1 MVHTAIIIPCYNE
14 ALRFPVN
21 RFVSFIKKNFAA
33 SIYFVNDGSSDNT
46 YSVLEDL
53 RIKFPKHINII
64 NQEKN
69 EGKAAAVRLG
79 INSALKNNKFD
90 RFAFLDADLSTSIEE
105 CILLSEKVT
114 KETCFVFGSRI
125 KKLDNNIQRK
135 AYRFIIGRVI
145 ATFISKMLRLPIY
158 DSQCGCKI
166 FSREWATLIFN
177 EAFLTRWLFDVEIF
191 YRLINHFGRNKIQT
205 KILEVPLSAWIDSE
219 NSKVSLFYGIKVW
232 FDLLKIYRHY
242 R

>member
-1 MVHTAIIIPCYNE
+1 MVHIALIIPCYNE
-14 ALRFPVN
+14 ASRFPVN
-21 RFVSFIKKNFAA
+21 RFVSFLKKKKAV

-46 YSVLEDL
+46 DSVLEDL
-53 RIKFPKHINII
+53 RIKFPEHVSVI

-79 INSALKNNKFD
+79 MNNALRNNKFN

-105 CILLSEKVT
+105 CILLSKKIT
-114 KETCFVFGSRI
+114 KEISFVFGSRI
-125 KKLDNNIQRK
+125 KKLDNKIQRK
-135 AYRFIIGRVI
+135 AHRFIIGRVI

-166 FSREWATLIFN
+166 FSREWTTLIFN
-177 EAFLTRWLFDVEIF
+177 EVFLTRWLFDVEIF
-191 YRLINHFGRNKIQT
+191 YRLINHFGRTKIQT

-242 R
+242 K

>member
-46 YSVLEDL
+46 DSVLEDL
-53 RIKFPKHINII
+53 RIKFPKHINVI

-105 CILLSEKVT
+105 CLLLSEKVT
-114 KETCFVFGSRI
+114 KETFFVFGSRI

-166 FSREWATLIFN
+166 FSREWATLIFS

>member
-1 MVHTAIIIPCYNE
+1 MVHIALIIPCYNE
-14 ALRFPVN
+14 ASRFPVN
-21 RFVSFIKKNFAA
+21 RFVSFLKKKKAV

-46 YSVLEDL
+46 DSVLEDL
-53 RIKFPKHINII
+53 RIKFPEHVSVI

-79 INSALKNNKFD
+79 MNNALRNNKFD

-105 CILLSEKVT
+105 CILLSKKIT
-114 KETCFVFGSRI
+114 KEISFVFGSRI
-125 KKLDNNIQRK
+125 KKLDNKIQRK
-135 AYRFIIGRVI
+135 AHRFIIGRVI

-166 FSREWATLIFN
+166 FSREWTTLIFN
-177 EAFLTRWLFDVEIF
+177 EVFLTRWLFDVEIF
-191 YRLINHFGRNKIQT
+191 YRLINHFGRTKIQT

-242 R
+242 K

>member
-14 ALRFPVN
+14 ASRFPVN
-21 RFVSFIKKNFAA
+21 RFVSFVKKHSAV

-46 YSVLEDL
+46 DSILEDL
-53 RIKFPKHINII
+53 RIKFPKNISVI
-64 NQEKN
+64 NQKKN

-79 INSALKNNKFD
+79 MNSALKNNKFD

-105 CILLSEKVT
+105 CILLSEKLT
-114 KETCFVFGSRI
+114 KETSFVFGSRI
-125 KKLDNNIQRK
+125 KKLDNNIRRK
-135 AYRFIIGRVI
+135 THRFIIGRII

-166 FSREWATLIFN
+166 FSREWATFIFN

-191 YRLINHFGRNKIQT
+191 YRLINHFGRTKIQT
-205 KILEVPLSAWIDSE
+205 KILEVPLSTWIDSE

>member
-14 ALRFPVN
+14 ASRFPVN
-21 RFVSFIKKNFAA
+21 RYVSFVKKKFAA

-46 YSVLEDL
+46 DSVLEDL
-53 RIKFPKHINII
+53 RIKFPKHISII

-69 EGKAAAVRLG
+69 EGKAAAIRLG
-79 INSALKNNKFD
+79 MISALKNNKLE

-114 KETCFVFGSRI
+114 NETSFVFGSRI

-135 AYRFIIGRVI
+135 THRFIIGRII

-166 FSREWATLIFN
+166 FSREWATFIFN

-191 YRLINHFGRNKIQT
+191 YRLINHFGRTKIQT

-232 FDLLKIYRHY
+232 FDLLKIYKHY
-242 R
+242 K

>member
-14 ALRFPVN
+14 ELRFPVN

-46 YSVLEDL
+46 DSVLEDL
-53 RIKFPKHINII
+53 RIKFPKHINVI

-105 CILLSEKVT
+105 CLLLSEKVT
-114 KETCFVFGSRI
+114 KETFFVFGSRI

-135 AYRFIIGRVI
+135 VHRFIIGRVI

-166 FSREWATLIFN
+166 FSREWATLIFS

>member
-1 MVHTAIIIPCYNE
+1 M
-14 ALRFPVN
+14 
-21 RFVSFIKKNFAA
+21 
-33 SIYFVNDGSSDNT
+33 NDGSSDNT
-46 YSVLEDL
+46 DSVLEDL
-53 RIKFPKHINII
+53 RIKFPEHVSVI

-79 INSALKNNKFD
+79 MNNALRNNKFN

-105 CILLSEKVT
+105 CILLSKKIT
-114 KETCFVFGSRI
+114 KEISFVFGSRI
-125 KKLDNNIQRK
+125 KKLDNKIQRK
-135 AYRFIIGRVI
+135 AHRFIIGRVI

-166 FSREWATLIFN
+166 FSREWTTLIFN
-177 EAFLTRWLFDVEIF
+177 EVFLTRWLFDVEIF
-191 YRLINHFGRNKIQT
+191 YRLINHFGRTKIQT

-242 R
+242 K

>member
-1 MVHTAIIIPCYNE
+1 MAHTAIIIPCYNE

-21 RFVSFIKKNFAA
+21 RFISFIKKNFAA

-46 YSVLEDL
+46 DSVLEDL
-53 RIKFPKHINII
+53 RIKFPKHINVI

-105 CILLSEKVT
+105 CLLLSEKVT
-114 KETCFVFGSRI
+114 KETFFVFGSRI
-125 KKLDNNIQRK
+125 KKLDNNIQLK
-135 AYRFIIGRVI
+135 AHRFIIGRVI

-166 FSREWATLIFN
+166 FSREWATLIFS

-191 YRLINHFGRNKIQT
+191 YRLINIFGRNKIQT

-242 R
+242 K

>member
-14 ALRFPVN
+14 SSRFPVN
-21 RFVSFIKKNFAA
+21 RFVSFLKKNFAA

-46 YSVLEDL
+46 DSILEDL

-64 NQEKN
+64 NQDKN

-79 INSALKNNKFD
+79 MKSAFKNNKFD
-90 RFAFLDADLSTSIEE
+90 RFAFLDADLSTSIEG

-166 FSREWATLIFN
+166 FTREWATLIFN

-191 YRLINHFGRNKIQT
+191 YRLINIFGRNKIQT

-232 FDLLKIYRHY
+232 FDLLKIYKHY
-242 R
+242 K

>member
-1 MVHTAIIIPCYNE
+1 
-14 ALRFPVN
+14 VN
-21 RFVSFIKKNFAA
+21 RYVSFVKKNFAA

-46 YSVLEDL
+46 DSVLEDL
-53 RIKFPKHINII
+53 RIKFPKYINVI

-79 INSALKNNKFD
+79 MNSALKNNKFD

-114 KETCFVFGSRI
+114 NETSFVFGSRI

-135 AYRFIIGRVI
+135 PHRFIVGRII

-191 YRLINHFGRNKIQT
+191 YRLINHFGRTKIQT

-219 NSKVSLFYGIKVW
+219 NSKVSLFYGIRVW
-232 FDLLKIYRHY
+232 FDLIKIYRHY
-242 R
+242 K

>member
-1 MVHTAIIIPCYNE
+1 MVHIAVIIPCYNE
-14 ALRFPVN
+14 ASRFPVN
-21 RFVSFIKKNFAA
+21 RFVSFLKKKNAA

-46 YSVLEDL
+46 DSVLEDL
-53 RIKFPKHINII
+53 RIKFPKRVRVINR
-64 NQEKN
+64 EKN

-79 INSALKNNKFD
+79 MNNALRNNKFD
-90 RFAFLDADLSTSIEE
+90 SFAFLDADLSTSIEE
-105 CILLSEKVT
+105 CILLSEKIT
-114 KETCFVFGSRI
+114 KKISFVFGSRI
-125 KKLDNNIQRK
+125 KKLDNKIQRK
-135 AYRFIIGRVI
+135 AHRFIIGRVI

-166 FSREWATLIFN
+166 FSREWTTLVFN
-177 EAFLTRWLFDVEIF
+177 QVFLTRWLFDVEIF
-191 YRLINHFGRNKIQT
+191 YRLINHFGRTKIQT

-242 R
+242 K

>member
-1 MVHTAIIIPCYNE
+1 MAHTAIIIPCYNE
-14 ALRFPVN
+14 ASRFPVN
-21 RFVSFIKKNFAA
+21 RFVSFVKKNFAA

-46 YSVLEDL
+46 DSILEDL
-53 RIKFPKHINII
+53 RIKFPKHISII

-105 CILLSEKVT
+105 CLLLSEKVT
-114 KETCFVFGSRI
+114 KETFFVFGSRI

-166 FSREWATLIFN
+166 FSREWATLIFS

-219 NSKVSLFYGIKVW
+219 NSKVSIFYGIKVW
-232 FDLLKIYRHY
+232 FDLLKIYSHY
-242 R
+242 K

>member
-14 ALRFPVN
+14 ASRFPVN
-21 RFVSFIKKNFAA
+21 RYVSFVKKNFAA

-46 YSVLEDL
+46 DSVLEDL
-53 RIKFPKHINII
+53 RIKFPKHISII

-69 EGKAAAVRLG
+69 EGKAAAIRLG
-79 INSALKNNKFD
+79 MISALKNNKFE

-114 KETCFVFGSRI
+114 NETSFVFGSRI
-125 KKLDNNIQRK
+125 KKLDNNIRRK
-135 AYRFIIGRVI
+135 THRFIIGRII
-145 ATFISKMLRLPIY
+145 ASFISKMLRLPIY

-166 FSREWATLIFN
+166 FSREWATFIFN

-191 YRLINHFGRNKIQT
+191 YRLINHFGRTKIQT

-232 FDLLKIYRHY
+232 FDLLKIYKHY
-242 R
+242 K

>member
-1 MVHTAIIIPCYNE
+1 MFHIALIIPCYNE
-14 ALRFPVN
+14 ASRFPVN
-21 RFVSFIKKNFAA
+21 RFVSFLKKKKAV

-46 YSVLEDL
+46 DSVLEDL
-53 RIKFPKHINII
+53 RIKFPEHVSII

-79 INSALKNNKFD
+79 MNNALRNNKFN

-105 CILLSEKVT
+105 CILLSKKIT
-114 KETCFVFGSRI
+114 KEISFVFGSRI
-125 KKLDNNIQRK
+125 KKLDNKIQRK
-135 AYRFIIGRVI
+135 AHRFIIGRVI

-166 FSREWATLIFN
+166 FSREWTTLIFN
-177 EAFLTRWLFDVEIF
+177 EVFLTRWLFDVEIF
-191 YRLINHFGRNKIQT
+191 YRLINHFGRTKIQT

-242 R
+242 K

>member
-1 MVHTAIIIPCYNE
+1 MVYIAIIIPCYNE
-14 ALRFPVN
+14 ASRFPVN
-21 RFVSFIKKNFAA
+21 RFVSFLKKHSAA

-46 YSVLEDL
+46 DFVLEDL
-53 RIKFPKHINII
+53 RIKFPKNIIVI

-69 EGKAAAVRLG
+69 KGKAAAVRVG
-79 INSALKNNKFD
+79 MKSALENNKFD

-114 KETCFVFGSRI
+114 KETSFVFGSRI

-135 AYRFIIGRVI
+135 THRFIIGRII

-166 FSREWATLIFN
+166 FSREWAKLVFK
-177 EAFLTRWLFDVEIF
+177 EVFLTRWLFDVEIF
-191 YRLINHFGRNKIQT
+191 YRLINHFGRSKIQT
-205 KILEVPLSAWIDSE
+205 EILEVPLSTWIDSE

-242 R
+242 K

>member
-14 ALRFPVN
+14 ASRFPVN
-21 RFVSFIKKNFAA
+21 RFVSFVKKYSTV

-46 YSVLEDL
+46 DSILEDL
-53 RIKFPKHINII
+53 RIKFPKNISVI

-79 INSALKNNKFD
+79 MNSALKNNKFD

-105 CILLSEKVT
+105 CILLSEKLT
-114 KETCFVFGSRI
+114 KETSFVFGSRI
-125 KKLDNNIQRK
+125 KKLDNNIRRK
-135 AYRFIIGRVI
+135 THRFIIGRII

-166 FSREWATLIFN
+166 FSREWATFIFN

-191 YRLINHFGRNKIQT
+191 YRLINHFGRTKIQT
-205 KILEVPLSAWIDSE
+205 KILEVPLSSWIDSE

>member
-1 MVHTAIIIPCYNE
+1 M
-14 ALRFPVN
+14 
-21 RFVSFIKKNFAA
+21 
-33 SIYFVNDGSSDNT
+33 
-46 YSVLEDL
+46 
-53 RIKFPKHINII
+53 
-64 NQEKN
+64 
-69 EGKAAAVRLG
+69 
-79 INSALKNNKFD
+79 NSALKNNKFD

-105 CILLSEKVT
+105 CILLSEKLT
-114 KETCFVFGSRI
+114 KETSFVFGSRI
-125 KKLDNNIQRK
+125 KKLDNNIRRK
-135 AYRFIIGRVI
+135 THRFIIGRII

-166 FSREWATLIFN
+166 FSREWVTLIFN

-191 YRLINHFGRNKIQT
+191 YRLINHFGRTKIQT
-205 KILEVPLSAWIDSE
+205 KILEVPLSSWIDSE

>member
-1 MVHTAIIIPCYNE
+1 MVHIAVIIPCYNE
-14 ALRFPVN
+14 ASRFPVN
-21 RFVSFIKKNFAA
+21 RFVSFLKKKNAA

-46 YSVLEDL
+46 NSVLEDL
-53 RIKFPKHINII
+53 RIKFPKHVRVINR
-64 NQEKN
+64 EKN

-79 INSALKNNKFD
+79 MNNALRNNKFD
-90 RFAFLDADLSTSIEE
+90 SFAFLDADLSTSIEE
-105 CILLSEKVT
+105 CILLSEKIT
-114 KETCFVFGSRI
+114 KKISFVFGSRI
-125 KKLDNNIQRK
+125 KKLDNKIQRK
-135 AYRFIIGRVI
+135 AHRFIIGRVI

-166 FSREWATLIFN
+166 FSREWTTLVFN
-177 EAFLTRWLFDVEIF
+177 QVFLTRWLFDVEIF
-191 YRLINHFGRNKIQT
+191 YRLINHFGRTKIQT

-242 R
+242 K

>member
-1 MVHTAIIIPCYNE
+1 
-14 ALRFPVN
+14 
-21 RFVSFIKKNFAA
+21 
-33 SIYFVNDGSSDNT
+33 
-46 YSVLEDL
+46 L
-53 RIKFPKHINII
+53 RIKFPEYVSVI

-79 INSALKNNKFD
+79 MNNALRNNKFN

-105 CILLSEKVT
+105 CILLSKKIT
-114 KETCFVFGSRI
+114 KEISFVFGSRI
-125 KKLDNNIQRK
+125 KKLDNKIQRK
-135 AYRFIIGRVI
+135 AHRFIIGRVI

-166 FSREWATLIFN
+166 FSREWTTLIFN
-177 EAFLTRWLFDVEIF
+177 EVFLTRWLFDVEIF
-191 YRLINHFGRNKIQT
+191 YRLINHFGRTKIQT

-242 R
+242 K

>member
-21 RFVSFIKKNFAA
+21 RFVSFIKKNFAV

-53 RIKFPKHINII
+53 RIKFPKHINVI

-105 CILLSEKVT
+105 CLLLSEKVT
-114 KETCFVFGSRI
+114 KETFFVFGSRI

-166 FSREWATLIFN
+166 FSREWATLIFS

>member
-1 MVHTAIIIPCYNE
+1 MFHIALIIPCYNE
-14 ALRFPVN
+14 ASRFPVN
-21 RFVSFIKKNFAA
+21 RFVSFLKKKKAV

-46 YSVLEDL
+46 DSVLEDL
-53 RIKFPKHINII
+53 RIKFPEHVSVI

-79 INSALKNNKFD
+79 MNNALRNNKFN

-105 CILLSEKVT
+105 CILLSKKIT
-114 KETCFVFGSRI
+114 KEISFVFGSRI
-125 KKLDNNIQRK
+125 KKLDNKIQRK
-135 AYRFIIGRVI
+135 AHRFIIGRVI

-166 FSREWATLIFN
+166 FSREWTTLIFN
-177 EAFLTRWLFDVEIF
+177 EVFLTRWLFDVEIF
-191 YRLINHFGRNKIQT
+191 YRLINHFGRTKIQT

-242 R
+242 K

>member
-14 ALRFPVN
+14 ASRFPVN
-21 RFVSFIKKNFAA
+21 RYVSFVKKNFAA

-46 YSVLEDL
+46 DSVLEDL
-53 RIKFPKHINII
+53 RIKFPKHISII

-69 EGKAAAVRLG
+69 EGKAAAIRLG
-79 INSALKNNKFD
+79 MISALKNNKFE

-114 KETCFVFGSRI
+114 NETSFVFGSRI
-125 KKLDNNIQRK
+125 KKLDNNIRRK
-135 AYRFIIGRVI
+135 THRFIIGRII
-145 ATFISKMLRLPIY
+145 ASFISKMLRLPIY

-166 FSREWATLIFN
+166 FSREWATFIFN

-191 YRLINHFGRNKIQT
+191 YRLINHFGRTKIQT
-205 KILEVPLSAWIDSE
+205 EILEVPLATWIDSE

-242 R
+242 K

>member
-1 MVHTAIIIPCYNE
+1 M
-14 ALRFPVN
+14 
-21 RFVSFIKKNFAA
+21 K
-33 SIYFVNDGSSDNT
+33 
-46 YSVLEDL
+46 
-53 RIKFPKHINII
+53 
-64 NQEKN
+64 
-69 EGKAAAVRLG
+69 
-79 INSALKNNKFD
+79 SAFKNNKFD

-177 EAFLTRWLFDVEIF
+177 KAFLTRWLFDVEIF
-191 YRLINHFGRNKIQT
+191 YRLINLFGRNKIQT

-232 FDLLKIYRHY
+232 FDLLKIYKHY

>member
-14 ALRFPVN
+14 ELRFPVN

-46 YSVLEDL
+46 DSVLEDL
-53 RIKFPKHINII
+53 RIKFPKHINVI

-105 CILLSEKVT
+105 CLFLSEKVT
-114 KETCFVFGSRI
+114 KETFFVFGSRI

-135 AYRFIIGRVI
+135 AHRFIIGRVI

-166 FSREWATLIFN
+166 FSREWSTLIFN

>member
-1 MVHTAIIIPCYNE
+1 MDLLIILILFWKTCE
-14 ALRFPVN
+14 L
-21 RFVSFIKKNFAA
+21 SFL
-33 SIYFVNDGSSDNT
+33 NT
-46 YSVLEDL
+46 YS
-53 RIKFPKHINII
+53 II

-79 INSALKNNKFD
+79 MNNALRNNKFD

-105 CILLSEKVT
+105 CILLSKKIT
-114 KETCFVFGSRI
+114 KEISFVFGSRI
-125 KKLDNNIQRK
+125 KKLDNKIQRK
-135 AYRFIIGRVI
+135 AHRFIIGRVI

-166 FSREWATLIFN
+166 FSREWTTLIFN
-177 EAFLTRWLFDVEIF
+177 EVFLTRWLFDVEIF
-191 YRLINHFGRNKIQT
+191 YRLINHFGRTKIQT

-242 R
+242 K

>member
-14 ALRFPVN
+14 ELRFPVN

-105 CILLSEKVT
+105 CLLLSEKVT
-114 KETCFVFGSRI
+114 KETFFVFGSRI

-135 AYRFIIGRVI
+135 VHRFIIGRVI

-166 FSREWATLIFN
+166 FSREWATLIFS

-242 R
+242 K